1 MQNLEV
7 FQSLWA
13 MELRHPNRPER
24 STEENFSMIAGAGF
38 AGVCLDPAVAEID
51 ESLAL
56 KPYFKAHDLKCMINA
71 FPYKENELQPLLELA
86 QELNASTV
94 NVIGGVMPLTV
105 EDGIPVIQKWMANAA
120 DAGVQLLFETHRDS
134 ILNDLYYTLQM
145 MDAVPEMRL
154 CADLSHFVI
163 DREMPIP
170 LSDTNSAYIQRILE
184 RSDCF
189 QGRISNREQIQVP
202 IGFPQHQEWVNTFK
216 GWWKDGMRLWRDR
229 SGGDATLAFLCEL
242 GPPSYAITD
251 AQGNELSDRWEEALI
266 IKCWIE
272 NIWAELSS

>member
-13 MELRHPNRPER
+13 MELRHPNQPER
-24 STEENFSMIAGAGF
+24 STEENFKMIAAAGF
-38 AGVCLDPAVAEID
+38 TGVCLDPAVAEID

-105 EDGIPVIQKWMANAA
+105 EDGIPIIQRWMANAA

-145 MDAVPEMRL
+145 IDAVPEMRL

-229 SGGDATLAFLCEL
+229 SGGDATLIFLCEL